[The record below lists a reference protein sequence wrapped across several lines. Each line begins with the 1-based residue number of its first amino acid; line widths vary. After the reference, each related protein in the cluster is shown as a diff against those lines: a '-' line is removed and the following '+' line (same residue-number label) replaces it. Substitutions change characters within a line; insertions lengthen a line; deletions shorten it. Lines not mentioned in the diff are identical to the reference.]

1 KPPSEWGAERAPRQ
15 QRRRRSAGPERRAH
29 DFLRFLLDA
38 REVLRAAERLGV
50 YFVDVLGA
58 AGARGEPTVFGHDL
72 ESAEAVAVARCFRQ
86 LGEDWLAREVGS
98 RHLTW
103 VQLLQ
108 ACLLGA
114 GGGRVDALVGGAA

>member
-1 KPPSEWGAERAPRQ
+1 RSSRSRTAPTAKSISSRAKAASSGSKPPSEWGAERAPRQ

-72 ESAEAVAVARCFRQ
+72 QSAEA
-86 LGEDWLAREVGS
+86 
-98 RHLTW
+98 
-103 VQLLQ
+103 
-108 ACLLGA
+108 
-114 GGGRVDALVGGAA
+114 